1 MSALD
6 RDIPFAFTADASFFE
21 KANAEPGKRRRV
33 AGIMSTEEEDQEG
46 EVILQKG
53 IDWSYFLTKGFFNE
67 HHDKT
72 IDGLIGYPEQLQPFR
87 AGAELPDGEIAKAN
101 CTWVEGH
108 LLEGDER
115 ADKIWKK
122 AIALRNTPRK
132 LGFSIEGRSRA
143 RSQDGKTVIK
153 SMVRHCAIT
162 HMPVNAGSGL
172 SAFMKAISVAEA
184 AKPED
189 LERAWLMFAESIS
202 AGSFAKSITV
212 GEADSIIVPTGP
224 LTGEGVARLTSRRD
238 APGKR
243 RRRKHNSISKAQAVE
258 YVLDRCPGLS
268 NEKARR
274 IVEIIERSRR
284 RTP

>member
-53 IDWSYFLTKGFFNE
+53 IDWSYFLSKGFFNE

-108 LLEGDER
+108 LLENDER
-115 ADKIWKK
+115 ADRIWKK
-122 AIALRNTPRK
+122 ALALKNTPRK

-172 SAFMKAISVAEA
+172 TAFMKALSLAEHA
-184 AKPED
+184 APED
-189 LERAWLMFAESIS
+189 IERAWIT
-202 AGSFAKSITV
+202 FAKSITV
-212 GEADSIIVPTGP
+212 GEADSIIVPAGP

-243 RRRKHNSISKAQAVE
+243 RRRKPISISKAQAVE